1 MLVLGALQVLVMNH
15 IHFMGYGSPLVYGA
29 LLVYIPVNGNRV
41 LTLLWA
47 FLMGFLVDTFSGTPG
62 LSSASITLAA
72 MVQPVLLKAQTPKD
86 ALEDMTPN
94 YRTMGTWNH
103 IRYFTV
109 LLFIHHAAYH
119 LLESFSFFN
128 IQDLLIS
135 AGISFGLSWLI
146 IAVLELFRT
155 KK

>member
-1 MLVLGALQVLVMNH
+1 MLVLCALQVLVMNH
-15 IHFMGYGSPLVYGA
+15 IHFMGYGTPLVYVA
-29 LLVYIPVNGNRV
+29 LLLYVPVNANRV

-47 FLMGFLVDTFSGTPG
+47 FLAGFLVDMLSGTPG
-62 LSSASITLAA
+62 LSSASLTLTA

-86 ALEDMTPN
+86 ALEDMKPN
-94 YRTMGTWNH
+94 YGTMGVWNH

-109 LLFIHHAAYH
+109 LLLVHHVAYH
-119 LLESFSFFN
+119 LLEAFSFFN

-135 AGISFGLSWLI
+135 GGISFGLSWLI
-146 IAVLELFRT
+146 IALLELFRT